1 MAIISVGS
9 RNREIWDSWET
20 DCSKLTRV
28 RLEIKGDPRA
38 HCWRGSRGGEE
49 VMRVEAGRVRGIWR
63 NLGERR
69 RKEVI

>member
-28 RLEIKGDPRA
+28 RLEIKGGPELIV
-38 HCWRGSRGGEE
+38 GGA
-49 VMRVEAGRVRGIWR
+49 VVVVRR
-63 NLGERR
+63 L
-69 RKEVI
+69 